1 MARSDLPARLRAQA
15 RGPLW
20 DDNLAQV
27 RALLREAAQRI
38 EQLEAPERAAWAA
51 IEIANVT
58 GYTPKAIVSL
68 FERLA
73 QMTPDAL
80 TTLSISQ
87 PKKS

>member
-38 EQLEAPERAAWAA
+38 DELEAPERAAVAA
-51 IEIANVT
+51 IELATVT
-58 GYTPKAIVSL
+58 GHTVGEIIQL
-68 FERLA
+68 FERLSA
-73 QMTPDAL
+73 MDPKPL
-80 TTLSISQ
+80 TRLSESR